1 MKKKQPGLTETA
13 VTEILQEMKRIKAI
27 IADQF
32 SQLEEEKQW
41 QLAQGIY
48 TLLHRQESNR
58 LSVERNKVTKWRF
71 ALQLLSN
78 LVPWLVTLA
87 AIVFK

>member
-1 MKKKQPGLTETA
+1 MKKKQTGLTET
-13 VTEILQEMKRIKAI
+13 VVVEILEEMKRIKEI
-27 IADQF
+27 IASQF
-32 SQLEEEKQW
+32 PKWEEEKQW

-71 ALQLLSN
+71 ALQILSN

-87 AIVFK
+87 AIFFK